1 MSEVKKKLVHY
12 QDLIIKIREFF
23 YFRKVTE
30 VITPS
35 LLSSPST
42 DVYIDSI
49 EVKVNA
55 ISRPADL
62 YLHTSPELEMK
73 RLLSKGSGDI
83 FQICQVYRDNEYGS
97 NNSNEFTM
105 LEFYRI
111 DFDMYS
117 LVDEIIDLLKML
129 GKTDAAIKISYAQAF
144 FEYGNID
151 ILDADLE
158 DLKKIANSLGLSSD
172 YDWVEDL
179 QTLLFVHLIEPKISQ
194 IPICFIYDYPKEQS
208 ALAKIDGPIAHRF
221 ELYINGIEIANGYE
235 EIQSA
240 DEYRDRFN
248 NELYKRKMIEKKKL
262 LVDEEFLRDI
272 KGGLPRCSGVAIGI
286 ERLFSTISLIIV
298 LSNSNG
304 NLQ

>member
-111 DFDMYS
+111 DFDMHS

-286 ERLFSTISLIIV
+286 ERLFSTISL
-298 LSNSNG
+298 
-304 NLQ
+304 